1 MVLKFIIKENNVMH
15 KLDQLL
21 IFRNICDDAVI
32 DNFRKFLTAKEVNH
46 KIEHLFL
53 IQYEIINHRYI
64 HSFTW
69 KETILSLILMDEN
82 LFSLRCENGLEI
94 RDKLM
99 ILATEDVQILRRIY
113 NFDWDNALEELDIKR
128 YTLFSMDKGKYS
140 DNYELHSLFSNDNIG
155 ETFIVKELIKYTKAN
170 GTGSLSR
177 DYVFKWEEVQGLN
190 AIKEFDKIS
199 FHDLIGYDA
208 QINKLKEN
216 TSAFITKG
224 SGNNVLLY
232 GQRGTG
238 KSSSIKALLNEYKDQ
253 GLRMIEV
260 KKKQFQLIPS
270 IIEVIRNRNYKFIL
284 FIDDLSFEE
293 FETDYKHFKAVIE
306 GSFEKRPDNVL
317 IYVTSNRRHLI
328 RETFK
333 EREED
338 LHSNETV
345 QEKLSLFDR
354 FGITILYDQPKDELY
369 NEMVIK
375 LARRK
380 GITLSDDELL
390 ELANEW
396 KVSKS
401 SKSGRAAQQ
410 LIDTLN

>member
-1 MVLKFIIKENNVMH
+1 MH